1 MSAAEVA
8 TPIDHVKAIQD
19 AWRAELMSEQRTPG
33 GRRDY
38 IYASGRRDCVRRMA
52 LDLSHPEDDSA
63 WPESAL
69 ERMRRGSARERDVV
83 AILAHVGQRATPR
96 FEVIEAQRRFEVRD
110 RDGALLIVGKMDGR
124 LKFADGATPIFE
136 VKSGDAVRH
145 ADSLEDLDRSPWT
158 KHHVDQ
164 LLAYLLADEEEWGL
178 LILDKPEG
186 PTFLRVNLFDHLERA
201 ESFLRD
207 ARTAIDARF
216 DRAPLPVYTQ
226 DASECRRCPHLG
238 KSCAPP
244 IDYGSGVSII
254 TDPGLIQLAEVR
266 EATRDA
272 HKSYEAAD
280 KRLKEALRGV
290 TLALMGDYQVSGKWV
305 GMNKT
310 KLPDAIKAQYTE
322 YDPEAQFRLT
332 IDRVAPPSTP

>member
-19 AWRAELMSEQRTPG
+19 AWRAELLSEQRTPG

-38 IYASGRRDCVRRMA
+38 IYATGRRDCIRRMA
-52 LDLSHPEDDSA
+52 LDLLHPEDDSA
-63 WPESAL
+63 WSDEQL
-69 ERMRRGSARERDVV
+69 ERVRRGSARERDIT
-83 AILAHVGQRATPR
+83 AILAHVGQRSTPR
-96 FEVIEAQRRFEVRD
+96 FAVIEAQRRFEVRD
-110 RDGALLIVGKMDGR
+110 RDGELLIVGKIDGR
-124 LKFADGATPIFE
+124 LKFVDGTVATYE
-136 VKSGDAVRH
+136 VKSGDTIRN

-158 KHHVDQ
+158 AHHVDQ
-164 LLAYLLADEEEWGL
+164 MLSYLLADNQQWGV

-186 PTFLRVNLFDHLERA
+186 PTFLRVDLLDHLQRA

-216 DRAPLPVYTQ
+216 DRAPLPAYTQ
-226 DASECRRCPHLG
+226 DASECRRCPHMG

-244 IDYGSGVSII
+244 IDYGAGVTII
-254 TDPGLIQLAEVR
+254 TDPGLIQLAETR
-266 EATRDA
+266 EANRDA

-305 GMNKT
+305 GMNRAQI
-310 KLPDAIKAQYTE
+310 PEEIKKQYTE

-332 IDRVAPPSTP
+332 IDRVTPPSTP